1 MKAVVFDGRLRV
13 DERRKPPFT
22 GGESLIQLLKAGVC
36 NTDIEITRGYFE
48 FQGVLGHEFVGFV
61 KASRNP
67 ALVGK
72 RVVGEINAACGQCP
86 YCQKGWRRHCPDRTV
101 LGILGR
107 DGSFQEFFLLPEEN
121 LHVVPPSISDEAAVF
136 IEPLAAACEILD
148 QVRIRPE
155 DSVAVLGDGKLG
167 LLVSMVLSQTRCSL
181 VLMGRHPA
189 KMKLLKTFNVETLL
203 EDSSE
208 KRTRSF
214 DFVVE
219 ASGSPQG
226 WEQALRLVRPRGTI
240 ILKSTFHGKI
250 PFNPA
255 PLVVD
260 EITVVGSRC
269 GRFEV
274 ALELLSEKRVDP
286 TPLLQYRF
294 PLEDAV
300 EAFETAQK
308 PGVLKVILSN
318 TNE

>member
-1 MKAVVFDGRLRV
+1 MKAVVFDGSLRV
-13 DERRKPPFT
+13 QERPEPLYT
-22 GGESLIQLLKAGVC
+22 GRETLIQLLKAGIC
-36 NTDIEITRGYFE
+36 NTDIEITRGYFG
-48 FQGVLGHEFVGFV
+48 FQGALGHEFVGVV

-72 RVVGEINAACGQCP
+72 RVVGEINAACGQCL
-86 YCQKGWRRHCPDRTV
+86 YCHKGLGRHCPHRTV

-107 DGSFQEFFLLPEEN
+107 DGAFQEFFLLPEEN
-121 LHVVPPSISDEAAVF
+121 LHVLPQSISDNAAVSV
-136 IEPLAAACEILD
+136 EPLAAACEILD

-167 LLVSMVLSQTRCSL
+167 LLVSMVLSQMGCSV
-181 VLMGRHPA
+181 VLIGRHPA
-189 KMKLLKTFNVETLL
+189 KMNLVKTSNVETRL
-203 EDSSE
+203 EDAVE

-226 WEQALRLVRPRGTI
+226 WEQALRLVKPRGTI
-240 ILKSTFHGKI
+240 VMKSTFHGKAV
-250 PFNPA
+250 FNPA
-255 PLVVD
+255 SLVVD

-286 TPLLQYRF
+286 TPLAQYRF
-294 PLEDAV
+294 PLKDAV

-318 TNE
+318 ADD

>member
-13 DERRKPPFT
+13 QERPEPPFT
-22 GGESLIQLLKAGVC
+22 GGETLIRLLKAGIC
-36 NTDIEITRGYFE
+36 NTDLEITRGYFR
-48 FQGVLGHEFVGFV
+48 FQGVLGHEFVGLV

-72 RVVGEINAACGQCP
+72 RVVGEINAACGQCS
-86 YCQKGWRRHCPDRTV
+86 YCRKGLGRHCPSRTV

-107 DGSFQEFFLLPEEN
+107 DGSFQESFFVPEES
-121 LHVVPPSISDEAAVF
+121 LHVVPQSISDDAAVF
-136 IEPLAAACEILD
+136 VEPLAAACEILD

-167 LLVSMVLSQTRCSL
+167 LLVSMVLSQTGCSL
-181 VLMGRHPA
+181 ALIGRHPA
-189 KMKLLKTFNVETLL
+189 KMKLVEALNAGVLL
-203 EDSSE
+203 EDAIE

-226 WEQALRLVRPRGTI
+226 WEQALRLIRPRGTI
-240 ILKSTFHGKI
+240 ILKSTFHGEI

-269 GRFEV
+269 GRFEA
-274 ALELLSEKRVDP
+274 ALGLLHEKRVDP

-294 PLEDAV
+294 PLESAV

-308 PGVLKVILSN
+308 PGVLKVILVNSDD
-318 TNE
+318 